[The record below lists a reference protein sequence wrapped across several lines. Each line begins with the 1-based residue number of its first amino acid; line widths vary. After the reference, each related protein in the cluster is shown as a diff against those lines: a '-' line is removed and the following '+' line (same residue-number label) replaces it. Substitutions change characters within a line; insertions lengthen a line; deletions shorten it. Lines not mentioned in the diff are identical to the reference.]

1 MAESITVTGMILS
14 AQPMGEYDRRIVLLT
29 KERGK
34 ISAFAKG
41 VRRPTAMLAGC
52 SQPFVFGKF
61 TLYEGRCSYTL
72 QAAEVENFFAELRN
86 DLESVYYGVYFCE
99 FAEAVTREGLPAKEE
114 LKVLYRSL
122 GALLKKSIGAELVRV
137 AFELK
142 MLSVGGISPQVY
154 ECVKCRKKEELQ
166 WFSAKRGGCICK
178 TCADKLWTEKTAQ
191 TQEGQ
196 VAAGSAETGKAGT
209 EAGLVPGEKFLPVL
223 GSTLYTM
230 QYILAT
236 PIESL
241 YTFTVSE
248 EVLRQLK
255 KILKE
260 FLSVHIGRQFKSLE
274 MLELL

>member
-1 MAESITVTGMILS
+1 MTESITVTGMIL
-14 AQPMGEYDRRIVLLT
+14 AAGPIGEYDRRIVLLT
-29 KERGK
+29 KEKGK

-41 VRRPTAMLAGC
+41 VRRPTAMHAGC
-52 SQPFVFGKF
+52 SQPFVFGRF
-61 TLYEGRCSYTL
+61 TLYEGRNSYTL
-72 QAAEVENFFAELRN
+72 QAAEVENYFAELRN

-99 FAEAVTREGLPAKEE
+99 FAESVTREGLPAKEE

-122 GALLKKSIGAELVRV
+122 GALLKKSIGAKLVRAV
-137 AFELK
+137 FELK

-154 ECVKCRKKEELQ
+154 ECVKCRKKENLH
-166 WFSAKRGGCICK
+166 WFSAKSGGCICK
-178 TCADKLWTEKTAQ
+178 ACADRLWE
-191 TQEGQ
+191 
-196 VAAGSAETGKAGT
+196 AELT
-209 EAGLVPGEKFLPVL
+209 EAEQNGGLVVGEHYVPVS

-248 EVLRQLK
+248 DVLQQLT

-260 FLSVHIGRQFKSLE
+260 FVGVHIGRQCKSLE

>member
-1 MAESITVTGMILS
+1 MTESITVTGMILS
-14 AQPMGEYDRRIVLLT
+14 AQPIGEYDRRIVLLT
-29 KERGK
+29 KEKGK

-52 SQPFVFGKF
+52 SQPFVFGRF
-61 TLYEGRCSYTL
+61 TLYEGRNSYTL
-72 QAAEVENFFAELRN
+72 QTVDAENYFAELRN
-86 DLESVYYGVYFCE
+86 DLEAVYYGVYFCE
-99 FAEAVTREGLPAKEE
+99 FAETVTREGLPAKEE

-122 GALLKKSIGAELVRV
+122 GALLKKSIGAELVRTV
-137 AFELK
+137 FELK
-142 MLSVGGISPQVY
+142 MLAVGGISPQVY
-154 ECVKCRKKEELQ
+154 ECVKCRKKEELH
-166 WFSAKRGGCICK
+166 WFSARSGGCICK
-178 TCADKLWTEKTAQ
+178 NCADRLWEEETK
-191 TQEGQ
+191 
-196 VAAGSAETGKAGT
+196 ETGLT
-209 EAGLVPGEKFLPVL
+209 VGERYLPVA

-260 FLSVHIGRQFKSLE
+260 FLDLHIGRKFKSLE

>member
-14 AQPMGEYDRRIVLLT
+14 AQPNKEYDRRLVLLT

-34 ISAFAKG
+34 ISVFANG
-41 VRRPTAMLAGC
+41 VRRPTAMLSGC

-61 TLYEGRCSYTL
+61 TLYEGRDSYTL
-72 QAAEVENFFAELRN
+72 QAVEPENFFAELRT
-86 DLESVYYGVYFCE
+86 DLEAVYYGVYFCE
-99 FAEAVTREGLPAKEE
+99 FAETVTREGLPAKEE

-122 GALLKKSIGAELVRV
+122 GALLKKSIGVELVR
-137 AFELK
+137 AIFELK

-154 ECVKCRKKEELQ
+154 ECVKCRKKEDLH
-166 WFSAKRGGCICK
+166 WFSAKSGGCVCK
-178 TCADKLWTEKTAQ
+178 SCADKLWEEEVHAGGQ
-191 TQEGQ
+191 NEGLT
-196 VAAGSAETGKAGT
+196 V
-209 EAGLVPGEKFLPVL
+209 GERYLPMS

-241 YTFTVSE
+241 YTFTVTE
-248 EVLRQLK
+248 DVLSQLK

-260 FLSVHIGRQFKSLE
+260 FTDLHIGRKFKSLE

>member
-1 MAESITVTGMILS
+1 MTESTTVTGMILS

-29 KERGK
+29 KEKGK

-52 SQPFVFGKF
+52 SQPFVFGRF
-61 TLYEGRCSYTL
+61 TLYEGRNSYTL
-72 QAAEVENFFAELRN
+72 QAVEAENYFAELRN
-86 DLESVYYGVYFCE
+86 DLEAVYYGVYFCE

-122 GALLKKSIGAELVRV
+122 GALLKKSIGAELVR
-137 AFELK
+137 AIFELK

-154 ECVKCRKKEELQ
+154 ECVKCRKKEELH
-166 WFSAKRGGCICK
+166 WFSARSGGCICK
-178 TCADKLWTEKTAQ
+178 ACADKLWEEEMQ
-191 TQEGQ
+191 
-196 VAAGSAETGKAGT
+196 AEDQK
-209 EAGLVPGEKFLPVL
+209 LMIGERYLPVA

-241 YTFTVSE
+241 YTFKVSE
-248 EVLRQLK
+248 DVLRQLK

-260 FLSVHIGRQFKSLE
+260 FLDLHIGRKFKSLE

>member
-14 AQPMGEYDRRIVLLT
+14 AQPNKEYDRRLVLLT

-34 ISAFAKG
+34 ISVFANG
-41 VRRPTAMLAGC
+41 VRRPTAMLSGC

-61 TLYEGRCSYTL
+61 TLYEGRDSYTL
-72 QAAEVENFFAELRN
+72 QAVEPENFFAELRT
-86 DLESVYYGVYFCE
+86 DLEAVYYGVYFCE
-99 FAEAVTREGLPAKEE
+99 FAETVTREGLPAKEE

-122 GALLKKSIGAELVRV
+122 GALLKKSIGVELVR
-137 AFELK
+137 AIFELK

-154 ECVKCRKKEELQ
+154 ECVKCRKKEDLH
-166 WFSAKRGGCICK
+166 WFSAKSGGCVCK
-178 TCADKLWTEKTAQ
+178 SCADKLWEEEVHAGGQ
-191 TQEGQ
+191 NEGLA
-196 VAAGSAETGKAGT
+196 VGERYLPVSGSA
-209 EAGLVPGEKFLPVL
+209 
-223 GSTLYTM
+223 LYTM

-241 YTFTVSE
+241 YTFTVTE
-248 EVLRQLK
+248 DVLSQLK

-260 FLSVHIGRQFKSLE
+260 FTDLHIGRKFKSLE

>member
-14 AQPMGEYDRRIVLLT
+14 AQPNKEYDRRLVLLT

-34 ISAFAKG
+34 LSVFANG
-41 VRRPTAMLAGC
+41 VRRPTAMLSGC

-61 TLYEGRCSYTL
+61 TLYEGRDSYTL
-72 QAAEVENFFAELRN
+72 QAVEPENFFAELRT
-86 DLESVYYGVYFCE
+86 DLEAVYYGVYFCE
-99 FAEAVTREGLPAKEE
+99 FAETVTREGLPAKEE

-122 GALLKKSIGAELVRV
+122 GALLKKSIGTELVR
-137 AFELK
+137 AIFELK

-154 ECVKCRKKEELQ
+154 ECVKCRKKEDLH
-166 WFSAKRGGCICK
+166 WFSAKSGGCICK
-178 TCADKLWTEKTAQ
+178 ECADKLWEEEVHAGGQ
-191 TQEGQ
+191 NEGLT
-196 VAAGSAETGKAGT
+196 VGERYLPVSGSA
-209 EAGLVPGEKFLPVL
+209 
-223 GSTLYTM
+223 LYTM

-241 YTFTVSE
+241 YTFTVTE
-248 EVLRQLK
+248 DVLVQLK

-260 FLSVHIGRQFKSLE
+260 FTDLHIGRKFKSLE

>member
-1 MAESITVTGMILS
+1 MTESITVTGMILS

-29 KERGK
+29 KEKGK

-61 TLYEGRCSYTL
+61 TLYEGRSSYTL
-72 QAAEVENFFAELRN
+72 QAVEAENFFAELRN
-86 DLESVYYGVYFCE
+86 DLEAVYYGVYFCE

-122 GALLKKSIGAELVRV
+122 GALLKKSIGSELVR
-137 AFELK
+137 AIFELK

-154 ECVKCRKKEELQ
+154 ECVKCRKKEDLV
-166 WFSAKRGGCICK
+166 WFSAKSGGCICK
-178 TCADKLWTEKTAQ
+178 ACADKLWENELCQPEQ
-191 TQEGQ
+191 TGMTS
-196 VAAGSAETGKAGT
+196 GGDTG
-209 EAGLVPGEKFLPVL
+209 AGLAVGEHYLPME

-248 EVLRQLK
+248 DVLRQLK

-260 FLSVHIGRQFKSLE
+260 FLDLHIGRKFKSLE

>member
-1 MAESITVTGMILS
+1 MTESITVTGMILS
-14 AQPMGEYDRRIVLLT
+14 AQPIGEYDRRIVLLT
-29 KERGK
+29 KEKGK

-52 SQPFVFGKF
+52 SQPFVFGRF
-61 TLYEGRCSYTL
+61 TLYEGRSSYTL
-72 QAAEVENFFAELRN
+72 QAVEAENYFAELRN
-86 DLESVYYGVYFCE
+86 DLEAVYYGVYFCE

-122 GALLKKSIGAELVRV
+122 GALLKKSIGAELVR
-137 AFELK
+137 AIFELK

-154 ECVKCRKKEELQ
+154 ECVKCRKKEELH
-166 WFSAKRGGCICK
+166 WFSARSGGCICK
-178 TCADKLWTEKTAQ
+178 ACADKLWEEEVK
-191 TQEGQ
+191 
-196 VAAGSAETGKAGT
+196 ETGLT
-209 EAGLVPGEKFLPVL
+209 VGEHYLPVA

-248 EVLRQLK
+248 DVLRQLK

-260 FLSVHIGRQFKSLE
+260 FLDLHIGRKFKSLE

>member
-14 AQPMGEYDRRIVLLT
+14 AQPNKEYDRRLVLLT

-34 ISAFAKG
+34 LSVFANG
-41 VRRPTAMLAGC
+41 VRRPTAMLSGC

-61 TLYEGRCSYTL
+61 TLYEGRDSYTL
-72 QAAEVENFFAELRN
+72 QAAEPENFFAELRT
-86 DLESVYYGVYFCE
+86 DLEAVYYGVYFCE
-99 FAEAVTREGLPAKEE
+99 FAETVTREGLPAKEE

-122 GALLKKSIGAELVRV
+122 GALLKKSIGVELVR
-137 AFELK
+137 AIFELK

-154 ECVKCRKKEELQ
+154 ECVKCRKKEDLH
-166 WFSAKRGGCICK
+166 WFSAKSGGCVCK
-178 TCADKLWTEKTAQ
+178 SCADKLWEEEVHAGGQ
-191 TQEGQ
+191 NEGLA
-196 VAAGSAETGKAGT
+196 VGERYLPVSGSA
-209 EAGLVPGEKFLPVL
+209 
-223 GSTLYTM
+223 LYTM

-241 YTFTVSE
+241 YTFTVTE
-248 EVLRQLK
+248 DVLAQLK

-260 FLSVHIGRQFKSLE
+260 FTDLHIGRKFKSLE

>member
-1 MAESITVTGMILS
+1 MTESITVTGMILS

-29 KERGK
+29 KEKGK

-52 SQPFVFGKF
+52 SQPFVFGRF
-61 TLYEGRCSYTL
+61 TLYEGRNSYTL
-72 QAAEVENFFAELRN
+72 QAVEAENYFAELRN
-86 DLESVYYGVYFCE
+86 DLEAVYYGVYFCE
-99 FAEAVTREGLPAKEE
+99 FAEAVTREGLTAKEE

-122 GALLKKSIGAELVRV
+122 GALLKKSIGAELVRTV
-137 AFELK
+137 FELK

-154 ECVKCRKKEELQ
+154 ECVKCRKKDDLH
-166 WFSAKRGGCICK
+166 WFSARSGGCICK
-178 TCADKLWTEKTAQ
+178 VCADKLWETETRETEQ
-191 TQEGQ
+191 T
-196 VAAGSAETGKAGT
+196 
-209 EAGLVPGEKFLPVL
+209 AGLVMGERYLPVA

-248 EVLRQLK
+248 DVLRQLK

-260 FLSVHIGRQFKSLE
+260 FLDLHIGRKFKSLE

>member
-14 AQPMGEYDRRIVLLT
+14 AQPNKEYDRRLVLLT

-34 ISAFAKG
+34 ISVFANG
-41 VRRPTAMLAGC
+41 VRRPTAMLSGC

-61 TLYEGRCSYTL
+61 TLYEGRESYTL
-72 QAAEVENFFAELRN
+72 QAVEPENFFAELRT
-86 DLESVYYGVYFCE
+86 DLEAVYYGVYFCE
-99 FAEAVTREGLPAKEE
+99 FAETVTREGLPAKEE

-122 GALLKKSIGAELVRV
+122 GALLKKSIGSELVR
-137 AFELK
+137 AIFELK

-154 ECVKCRKKEELQ
+154 ECVKCRKKEDLH
-166 WFSAKRGGCICK
+166 WFSAKSGGCICRA
-178 TCADKLWTEKTAQ
+178 CADKLWEESTLQ
-191 TQEGQ
+191 DGHFSG
-196 VAAGSAETGKAGT
+196 AGNGTGLA
-209 EAGLVPGEKFLPVL
+209 VGERYLPVS

-241 YTFTVSE
+241 YTFTVTE
-248 EVLRQLK
+248 DVLSQLK

-260 FLSVHIGRQFKSLE
+260 FTDLHIGRKFKSLE

>member
-1 MAESITVTGMILS
+1 MTESITVTGMILS

-52 SQPFVFGKF
+52 SQPFVFGRF
-61 TLYEGRCSYTL
+61 TLYEGRSSYTL
-72 QAAEVENFFAELRN
+72 QAVETENYFAELRN
-86 DLESVYYGVYFCE
+86 DLEAVYYGVYFCE
-99 FAEAVTREGLPAKEE
+99 FAEAVTREGLAAKEE

-122 GALLKKSIGAELVRV
+122 GALLKKSIGAELVRGI
-137 AFELK
+137 FELK

-154 ECVKCRKKEELQ
+154 ECVKCRKNEELH
-166 WFSAKRGGCICK
+166 WFSAKSGGCICRS
-178 TCADKLWTEKTAQ
+178 CGDKLWEVSVGPQ
-191 TQEGQ
+191 SGQ
-196 VAAGSAETGKAGT
+196 SSGNGTGT
-209 EAGLVPGEKFLPVL
+209 VAGLVPGEKFLPVS

-248 EVLRQLK
+248 DVLKQLK

-260 FLSVHIGRQFKSLE
+260 FLSVHVGRQFKSLE

>member
-1 MAESITVTGMILS
+1 MTESITVTGMILS

-29 KERGK
+29 KEKGK

-52 SQPFVFGKF
+52 SQPFVFGRF
-61 TLYEGRCSYTL
+61 TLYEGRNSYTL
-72 QAAEVENFFAELRN
+72 QAVEAENYFAELRN
-86 DLESVYYGVYFCE
+86 DLEAVYYGVYFCE

-122 GALLKKSIGAELVRV
+122 GALLKKSIGAELVRAV
-137 AFELK
+137 FELK

-154 ECVKCRKKEELQ
+154 ECVKCRKKEELH
-166 WFSAKRGGCICK
+166 WFSARSGGCICK
-178 TCADKLWTEKTAQ
+178 VCADKLWEVQ
-191 TQEGQ
+191 PE
-196 VAAGSAETGKAGT
+196 E
-209 EAGLVPGEKFLPVL
+209 ELVIGEHYLPVA

-248 EVLRQLK
+248 DVLRQLK

-260 FLSVHIGRQFKSLE
+260 FLDLHIGRKFKSLE

>member
-1 MAESITVTGMILS
+1 MTESITVTGIILS
-14 AQPMGEYDRRIVLLT
+14 AQPIGEYDRRIVLLT
-29 KERGK
+29 KEKGK

-52 SQPFVFGKF
+52 SQPFVFGRF
-61 TLYEGRCSYTL
+61 TLYEGRSSYTL
-72 QAAEVENFFAELRN
+72 QAVEAENYFAELRN
-86 DLESVYYGVYFCE
+86 DLEAVYYGVYFCE

-122 GALLKKSIGAELVRV
+122 GALLKKSIGAELVR
-137 AFELK
+137 AIFELK

-154 ECVKCRKKEELQ
+154 ECVKCRKKEVLH
-166 WFSAKRGGCICK
+166 WFSARSGGCICK
-178 TCADKLWTEKTAQ
+178 TCADKLWEKDIFGASQ
-191 TQEGQ
+191 SDG
-196 VAAGSAETGKAGT
+196 VDSDS
-209 EAGLVPGEKFLPVL
+209 GLVVGERYLPVA

-248 EVLRQLK
+248 DVLRQLK

-260 FLSVHIGRQFKSLE
+260 FLDLHIGRKFKSLE

>member
-14 AQPMGEYDRRIVLLT
+14 AQPNKEYDRRLVLLT

-34 ISAFAKG
+34 LSVFANG
-41 VRRPTAMLAGC
+41 VRRPTAMLSGC
-52 SQPFVFGKF
+52 SQPFVFGRF
-61 TLYEGRCSYTL
+61 TLYEGRDSYTL
-72 QAAEVENFFAELRN
+72 QGVEPENFFAELRS
-86 DLESVYYGVYFCE
+86 DLEAVYYGVYFCE
-99 FAEAVTREGLPAKEE
+99 FAETVTREGLPAKEE

-122 GALLKKSIGAELVRV
+122 GALLKKSIGSELVR
-137 AFELK
+137 AIFELK

-154 ECVKCRKKEELQ
+154 ECVKCRKKEDIH
-166 WFSAKRGGCICK
+166 WFSAKSGGCICK
-178 TCADKLWTEKTAQ
+178 SCADKLWE
-191 TQEGQ
+191 EDLL
-196 VAAGSAETGKAGT
+196 AAGQNT
-209 EAGLVPGEKFLPVL
+209 GLVIGERYLPVT

-248 EVLRQLK
+248 DVLHQLK

-260 FLSVHIGRQFKSLE
+260 FTDLHIGRKFKSLE

>member
-1 MAESITVTGMILS
+1 MTESITVTGMILS
-14 AQPMGEYDRRIVLLT
+14 AQPIGEYDRRIVLLT
-29 KERGK
+29 KEKGK

-61 TLYEGRCSYTL
+61 TLYEGRNSYTL
-72 QAAEVENFFAELRN
+72 QAVEAENFFAELRN
-86 DLESVYYGVYFCE
+86 DLEAVYYGVYFCE

-122 GALLKKSIGAELVRV
+122 GALLKKSIGAELVR
-137 AFELK
+137 AIFELK

-154 ECVKCRKKEELQ
+154 ECVKCRKKEDLH
-166 WFSAKRGGCICK
+166 WFSAKSGGCICK
-178 TCADKLWTEKTAQ
+178 TCADKLWEA
-191 TQEGQ
+191 EMR
-196 VAAGSAETGKAGT
+196 ETGLT
-209 EAGLVPGEKFLPVL
+209 VGEHYLPVS

-241 YTFTVSE
+241 YTFTVTE
-248 EVLRQLK
+248 DVLWQLK

-260 FLSVHIGRQFKSLE
+260 FLDLHIGRKFKSLE

>member
-1 MAESITVTGMILS
+1 MTESITVTGMILS
-14 AQPMGEYDRRIVLLT
+14 AQPIGEYDRRLVLLT
-29 KERGK
+29 KEKGK

-52 SQPFVFGKF
+52 SQPFVFGTF
-61 TLYEGRCSYTL
+61 TLYEGRSSYTL
-72 QAAEVENFFAELRN
+72 QAADVVNYFAELRE
-86 DLESVYYGVYFCE
+86 DLESVYYGIYFCE

-122 GALLKKSIGAELVRV
+122 GALLKTSIGAELVRAV
-137 AFELK
+137 FELK

-154 ECVKCRKKEELQ
+154 ECVKCRKKEDLV
-166 WFSAKRGGCICK
+166 WFSAKSGGCICK
-178 TCADKLWTEKTAQ
+178 ICGERLWEEKLQTDGKEKQRTYRDVC
-191 TQEGQ
+191 GG
-196 VAAGSAETGKAGT
+196 VS
-209 EAGLVPGEKFLPVL
+209 VGERYLPVT

-248 EVLRQLK
+248 EVLWQLK
-255 KILKE
+255 KILRE
-260 FLSVHIGRQFKSLE
+260 FLDLHIGRRFKSLE

>member
-1 MAESITVTGMILS
+1 MTESITVTGMILS

-29 KERGK
+29 KEKGK

-52 SQPFVFGKF
+52 SQPFVFGRF
-61 TLYEGRCSYTL
+61 TLYEGRNSYTL
-72 QAAEVENFFAELRN
+72 QAVEAENFFAELRN
-86 DLESVYYGVYFCE
+86 DLEAVYYGVYFCE

-122 GALLKKSIGAELVRV
+122 GALLKKSIGAELVRTV
-137 AFELK
+137 FELK
-142 MLSVGGISPQVY
+142 MLAVGGISPQVY
-154 ECVKCRKKEELQ
+154 ECVKCRKKEELH
-166 WFSAKRGGCICK
+166 WFSARSGGCICK
-178 TCADKLWTEKTAQ
+178 NCADRLWEEETK
-191 TQEGQ
+191 
-196 VAAGSAETGKAGT
+196 ETGLT
-209 EAGLVPGEKFLPVL
+209 VGERYLPVA

-260 FLSVHIGRQFKSLE
+260 FLDLHIGRKFKSLE

>member
-14 AQPMGEYDRRIVLLT
+14 AQPNKEYDRRLVLLT

-34 ISAFAKG
+34 ISVFANG
-41 VRRPTAMLAGC
+41 VRRPTAMLSGC

-61 TLYEGRCSYTL
+61 TLYEGRDSYTL
-72 QAAEVENFFAELRN
+72 QAVEPENFFAELRT
-86 DLESVYYGVYFCE
+86 DLEAVYYGVYFCE
-99 FAEAVTREGLPAKEE
+99 FAETVTREGLPAKEE

-122 GALLKKSIGAELVRV
+122 GALLKKSIGVELVR
-137 AFELK
+137 AIFELK

-154 ECVKCRKKEELQ
+154 ECVKCRKKEDLH
-166 WFSAKRGGCICK
+166 WFSAKSGGCICK
-178 TCADKLWTEKTAQ
+178 SCAGKLWEEEVHAGGQ
-191 TQEGQ
+191 NEGLT
-196 VAAGSAETGKAGT
+196 V
-209 EAGLVPGEKFLPVL
+209 GERYLPMS

-241 YTFTVSE
+241 YTFTVTE
-248 EVLRQLK
+248 DVLSQLK

-260 FLSVHIGRQFKSLE
+260 FTDLHIGRKFKSLE
-274 MLELL
+274 MLDLL

>member
-1 MAESITVTGMILS
+1 MAESITVTGIILS
-14 AQPMGEYDRRIVLLT
+14 AQPNKEYDRRLVLLT

-34 ISAFAKG
+34 LSVFANG
-41 VRRPTAMLAGC
+41 VRRPTAMLSGC

-61 TLYEGRCSYTL
+61 TLYEGRDSYTL
-72 QAAEVENFFAELRN
+72 QGVEPENFFAELRT
-86 DLESVYYGVYFCE
+86 DLEAVYYGVYFCE
-99 FAEAVTREGLPAKEE
+99 FAEMVTREGLPAKEE

-122 GALLKKSIGAELVRV
+122 GALLKKSIGAELVR
-137 AFELK
+137 AIFELK

-154 ECVKCRKKEELQ
+154 ECVKCRKKEELH
-166 WFSAKRGGCICK
+166 WFSAKSGGCICK
-178 TCADKLWTEKTAQ
+178 ACADKLWEEEAQ
-191 TQEGQ
+191 DEG
-196 VAAGSAETGKAGT
+196 
-209 EAGLVPGEKFLPVL
+209 LIIGERYLPVA

-248 EVLRQLK
+248 DVLRQLK

-260 FLSVHIGRQFKSLE
+260 FLDLHIGRKFKSLE

>member
-1 MAESITVTGMILS
+1 MTESITVTGMIL
-14 AQPMGEYDRRIVLLT
+14 AAGPIGEYDRRIVLLT
-29 KERGK
+29 KEKGK

-61 TLYEGRCSYTL
+61 TLYEGRNSYTL
-72 QAAEVENFFAELRN
+72 QAAEVENYFAELRN

-99 FAEAVTREGLPAKEE
+99 FAESVTREGLPAKEE

-122 GALLKKSIGAELVRV
+122 GALLKKSIGAKLVRAV
-137 AFELK
+137 FELK

-154 ECVKCRKKEELQ
+154 ECVKCRKKENLQ
-166 WFSAKRGGCICK
+166 WFSAKSGGCICK
-178 TCADKLWTEKTAQ
+178 ACADKLWE
-191 TQEGQ
+191 EEVQ
-196 VAAGSAETGKAGT
+196 VAEQNG
-209 EAGLVPGEKFLPVL
+209 GLAVGEHYIPVS

-248 EVLRQLK
+248 DVLQQLT

-260 FLSVHIGRQFKSLE
+260 FVGIHIGRSFKSLE

>member
-14 AQPMGEYDRRIVLLT
+14 AQPNKEYDRRLVLLT

-34 ISAFAKG
+34 ISVFANG
-41 VRRPTAMLAGC
+41 VRRPTAMLSGC

-61 TLYEGRCSYTL
+61 TLYEGRDSYTL
-72 QAAEVENFFAELRN
+72 QAAEPENFFAELRT
-86 DLESVYYGVYFCE
+86 DLEAVYYGVYFCE
-99 FAEAVTREGLPAKEE
+99 FAETVTREGLPAKEE

-122 GALLKKSIGAELVRV
+122 GALLKKSIGSELVRSI
-137 AFELK
+137 FELK

-154 ECVKCRKKEELQ
+154 ECVKCRKKENLH
-166 WFSAKRGGCICK
+166 WFSAKSGGCICK
-178 TCADKLWTEKTAQ
+178 ECADKLWTELVGEEGRTFGG
-191 TQEGQ
+191 QE
-196 VAAGSAETGKAGT
+196 AGT
-209 EAGLVPGEKFLPVL
+209 ATGLVPGEKFLPVS

-248 EVLRQLK
+248 DVRGQLK
-255 KILKE
+255 QILKE
-260 FLSVHIGRQFKSLE
+260 FVDLHIGRKFKSLE

>member
-14 AQPMGEYDRRIVLLT
+14 AQPNKEYDRRLVLLT

-34 ISAFAKG
+34 LSVFANG
-41 VRRPTAMLAGC
+41 VRRPTAMLSGC

-61 TLYEGRCSYTL
+61 TLYEGRESYTL
-72 QAAEVENFFAELRN
+72 QAVEPENFFAELRN
-86 DLESVYYGVYFCE
+86 DLEAVYYGVYFCE
-99 FAEAVTREGLPAKEE
+99 FAEGVTREGLPAKEE

-122 GALLKKSIGAELVRV
+122 GALLKKSIGAELVR
-137 AFELK
+137 AIFELK

-154 ECVKCRKKEELQ
+154 ECVKCRKKEDLH
-166 WFSAKRGGCICK
+166 WFSARSGGCICK
-178 TCADKLWTEKTAQ
+178 SCADKLWEEEVHAGGQ
-191 TQEGQ
+191 NEGLI
-196 VAAGSAETGKAGT
+196 V
-209 EAGLVPGEKFLPVL
+209 GERYLPVS

-241 YTFTVSE
+241 YTFTVTE
-248 EVLRQLK
+248 DVLSQLK

-260 FLSVHIGRQFKSLE
+260 FTDLHIGRKFKSLE

>member
-14 AQPMGEYDRRIVLLT
+14 AQPNKEYDRRLVLLT

-34 ISAFAKG
+34 LSVFANG
-41 VRRPTAMLAGC
+41 VRRPTAMLSGC

-61 TLYEGRCSYTL
+61 TLYEGRESYTL
-72 QAAEVENFFAELRN
+72 QAVEPENFFAELRN
-86 DLESVYYGVYFCE
+86 DLEAVYYGVYFCE
-99 FAEAVTREGLPAKEE
+99 FAEGVTREGLPAKEE

-122 GALLKKSIGAELVRV
+122 GALLKKSIGAELVR
-137 AFELK
+137 AIFELK

-154 ECVKCRKKEELQ
+154 ECVKCRKKEDLH
-166 WFSAKRGGCICK
+166 WFSARSGGCICK
-178 TCADKLWTEKTAQ
+178 ACADKLWEEEVHAGGQ
-191 TQEGQ
+191 NEGLI
-196 VAAGSAETGKAGT
+196 V
-209 EAGLVPGEKFLPVL
+209 GERYLSVS

-241 YTFTVSE
+241 YTFTVTE
-248 EVLRQLK
+248 DVLSQLK

-260 FLSVHIGRQFKSLE
+260 FTDLHIGRKFKSLE